1 MIARDSAD
9 RLRHRADRLA
19 GALPPLLVAA
29 ERVAATV
36 AQGVHGR
43 RRVGAGESFWQF
55 RRYQAGDP
63 LRAIDWRQTAKSQ
76 RVFVRE
82 QEWEASQTVYLW
94 RDASAS
100 MGWRSDPTLPSKRER
115 ADVLLLALASL
126 LGRAGERVG
135 LLGGSAPPTVG
146 RANLE
151 RMALA
156 LAGTGKA
163 GETDK
168 AADDPLPPVRVPAYA
183 ELVLIGDFLGPLD
196 ELDRWIADHAGS
208 GQRGHLLQIL
218 DPAETDL
225 PYHGRIR
232 FAGLEAGEEELLI
245 PRVGSIRAQYVD
257 RLTAQ
262 QRGLQALAGAAGWT
276 VGLHRTDRPAQSALL
291 HLFASL
297 GQSGGPARAGAG
309 GRR

>member
-1 MIARDSAD
+1 MTARETSD

-19 GALPPLLVAA
+19 GPLPPLLVAA

-55 RRYQAGDP
+55 RRYAAGDP

-94 RDASAS
+94 RDASPS
-100 MGWRSDPTLPSKRER
+100 MAWRSDAALPTKRER
-115 ADVLLLALASL
+115 AEVLLLALAVL

-135 LLGGSAPPTVG
+135 LLGGEAPPSAG
-146 RANLE
+146 RATLE
-151 RMALA
+151 RLA
-156 LAGTGKA
+156 LTLSAGPGDAATETG
-163 GETDK
+163 D
-168 AADDPLPPVRVPAYA
+168 LPQARLPAHA
-183 ELVLIGDFLGPLD
+183 ELVLIGDFLGPL
-196 ELDRWIADHAGS
+196 EALDRWIADHARA
-208 GQRGHLLQIL
+208 GQRGHLVQVL
-218 DPAETDL
+218 DPAEADL
-225 PYHGRIR
+225 PYDGRVR
-232 FAGLEAGEEELLI
+232 FAGPEAGEEELLI
-245 PRVGSIRAQYVD
+245 PRVGSIRGQYVD

-262 QRGLQALAGAAGWT
+262 QQGLRAIAGAAGWS
-276 VGLHRTDRPAQSALL
+276 VGLHRTDRPAQGALL
-291 HLFASL
+291 HLYAAMSAAA
-297 GQSGGPARAGAG
+297 GRSGAG